1 MNWWTAVANH
11 LKDKDYRLS
20 FNLFT
25 ELGVEKECGDN
36 CGKSLRENL
45 DKYTR
50 WTRDVVKAIRGTGGK
65 NTNRILILGSPTKTA
80 KGLSLIKKDLYKNDK
95 YMMVEWHLYAS
106 GPNKIKKSAKYW
118 EGDGEPEGRCKVDE
132 AIKKGTDYSS
142 IQGNLLT
149 YFGAWMPADNERGEL
164 EESEVINFAA
174 YFVKKMKIARIPW
187 SLNVLDRYYN
197 TSKSEWIIGKQDI
210 KGAEIDMSKVLE
222 KIRKFM

>member
-11 LKDKDYRLS
+11 LKNKDYRLS

-25 ELGVEKECGDN
+25 ELGVDQCGDS
-36 CGKSLRENL
+36 CGESLRKSRK
-45 DKYTR
+45 KYTR

-95 YMMVEWHLYAS
+95 YMMAEWHLYAS
-106 GPNKIKKSAKYW
+106 GPNKNEGSAKYW
-118 EGDGEPEGRCKVDE
+118 EGKGRSEGRDNVNE
-132 AIKKGTDYSS
+132 AIEQGTNFSKRS
-142 IQGNLLT
+142 NLLT
-149 YFGAWMPADNERGEL
+149 YFGAWMPADNKEGSL
-164 EESEVINFAA
+164 EESEVIAFAE
-174 YFVKKMKIARIPW
+174 YFVKRMKIAGLPW

-197 TSKSEWIIGKQDI
+197 TSKSEWIIGKQNI

-222 KIRKFM
+222 KIVKFM